1 MPDIENKVKFKTSA
15 HDFDSN
21 NNCDKSIEYLETI
34 DENDSYNKVTRSPSK
49 DSADSD
55 YHSWTATLTQSAIND
70 DEYDCDFE
78 SDFEDFE
85 QFTTKSSKL
94 GLKKTLSL
102 FPASLLTDVN
112 PALTLEEGKCIDSQI
127 IFSCT
132 GEGMGG
138 GGRKRQTLLSNT
150 SSY

>member
-78 SDFEDFE
+78 SDPEDFE

-94 GLKKTLSL
+94 GLKKL
-102 FPASLLTDVN
+102 
-112 PALTLEEGKCIDSQI
+112 
-127 IFSCT
+127 
-132 GEGMGG
+132 
-138 GGRKRQTLLSNT
+138 
-150 SSY
+150 

>member
-78 SDFEDFE
+78 SDPEDFE
-85 QFTTKSSKL
+85 QYTTKSSKL